1 MKKKDGEYRRK
12 VKEILSD
19 IIFVLQHIETDSI
32 KNMTTRGMVNAT
44 LDRLGTDILTLEVDD
59 GDHKRA
65 R

>member
-1 MKKKDGEYRRK
+1 MKKKDEEYRRK